1 MGIMAHPVTGNT
13 GSPSLKSLSNML
25 TPLVFTRTRFRA
37 VAILVVQQNVSNRRS
52 VWLSFSAGF
61 QPGISAQHFRP
72 GFQPS
77 ISAPDFSPAFPLRIS
92 AQYFSQ
98 TFQSL

>member
-37 VAILVVQQNVSNRRS
+37 VAILVVQQNVSNRRECQ
-52 VWLSFSAGF
+52 AEF
-61 QPGISAQHFRP
+61 QRRISARHFSP
-72 GFQPS
+72 AFQPS
-77 ISAPDFSPAFPLRIS
+77 ISAQYFSPVFPPSIS
-92 AQYFSQ
+92 VRHFSQ